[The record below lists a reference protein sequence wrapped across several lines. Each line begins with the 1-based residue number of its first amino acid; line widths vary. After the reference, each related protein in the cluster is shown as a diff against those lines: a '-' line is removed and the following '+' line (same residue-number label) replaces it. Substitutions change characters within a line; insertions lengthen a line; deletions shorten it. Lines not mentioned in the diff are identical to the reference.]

1 MKLLRRSSRGF
12 LALIFQITTV
22 VLLFTG
28 CQTTNSPSYS
38 EVPASAASPTS
49 APVVAQGSSGA
60 ASSVTAY
67 VGEMDKFRIGDLVS
81 ITFSG
86 FLDAQTLM
94 PQHEETIKEDGTVTL
109 PLIGSVKAVGKSA
122 GDLQREIHDLY
133 VPKYYVR
140 LNVNVKPAPRSYTV
154 GGEVKM
160 PGPKLWETGTTVIKA
175 IQAAGDF
182 TDFAKKTQV
191 KLTRASD
198 GTVITVNCKKAIKDP
213 RLDPLVF
220 PGDVIHVPRRIL

>member
-1 MKLLRRSSRGF
+1 
-12 LALIFQITTV
+12 
-22 VLLFTG
+22 
-28 CQTTNSPSYS
+28 
-38 EVPASAASPTS
+38 
-49 APVVAQGSSGA
+49 
-60 ASSVTAY
+60 
-67 VGEMDKFRIGDLVS
+67 MDKFRIGDLVS
-81 ITFSG
+81 VTFSG
-86 FLDAQTLM
+86 IQDATTQL
-94 PQHEETIKEDGTVTL
+94 PPHEETIKEDGTVTL
-109 PLIGSVKAVGKSA
+109 PLIGSVQALGRTA
-122 GDLQREIHDLY
+122 GELQKEIHTRY
-133 VPKYYVR
+133 EQYYPR

-160 PGPKLWETGTTVIKA
+160 AGPKFWEPGTTVIKA

-182 TDFAKKTQV
+182 TDFAKKTKV